1 MTTLLAHIRIKPG
14 KESKWEAIMADMVA
28 QTFANETSV
37 TRYEYWKG
45 QEENAYYCLLSFA
58 DKWAFYRHQMS
69 PHHEGHDFA
78 DVLADIRLEYVDP
91 VKGAG
96 GGLARTEDL
105 PPSRSS
111 TSCFPVEGK
120 ASTTLSLT
128 ALSKQNAKYC
138 RTMTA
143 LASSQHPG
151 GSILPASISC
161 GRPKKNR
168 SWGR

>member
-28 QTFANETSV
+28 QTFATETGV

-45 QEENAYYCLLSFA
+45 QEENSYYCLLSFA

-69 PHHEGHDFA
+69 PHHEGHDFG

-96 GGLARTEDL
+96 GGLARTEDIPL
-105 PPSRSS
+105 PSDAHEDLR
-111 TSCFPVEGK
+111 TAQARFP
-120 ASTTLSLT
+120 LSIPNWW
-128 ALSKQNAKYC
+128 A
-138 RTMTA
+138 
-143 LASSQHPG
+143 
-151 GSILPASISC
+151 
-161 GRPKKNR
+161 NR
-168 SWGR
+168 S